1 MSLRPPA
8 SPAHAAFPKGGGRP
22 PHQDFWSC
30 TPFGDAKNCPDVEH
44 FTRRA
49 SLHSHESLGGE
60 LLTNR
65 PVLGLRQIL
74 FCIALC
80 SLTDGLCLVSTSRR
94 EAERCHE
101 RNACGLDGTA
111 LPDSD
116 RIVS

>member
-1 MSLRPPA
+1 MSLRPQAPPA
-8 SPAHAAFPKGGGRP
+8 LPSPRAGAVHPIKTSG
-22 PHQDFWSC
+22 SC
-30 TPFGDAKNCPDVEH
+30 APFGDAKNCPDVEH

-74 FCIALC
+74 FCIALY